1 MMVAEWVPQG
11 ARRIASAIWDLFIVV
26 SCGGAESAHR
36 RRRFLNVVTLQAM
49 KLLIVAIPLIVII
62 PTVFGV
68 YFQLVF
74 LAPSKVSSAQV
85 SVVTI
90 CL

>member
-1 MMVAEWVPQG
+1 
-11 ARRIASAIWDLFIVV
+11 
-26 SCGGAESAHR
+26 
-36 RRRFLNVVTLQAM
+36 M
-49 KLLIVAIPLIVII
+49 KLLVVAIPLIVII

-90 CL
+90 DL